1 MDSASIEEIFA
12 PFGSVK
18 IKNMF
23 GGKGIYLDGLIVA
36 CDIDGDLV
44 FKADATSSPQFAA
57 AGSRQW
63 SYEHKDGNDKRVFMP
78 YWTVPDAAFDDPDEM
93 GKWVRLAL
101 EAARRGK
108 K

>member
-1 MDSASIEEIFA
+1 MENAAIEEIFA
-12 PFGSVK
+12 PFGAVK

-23 GGKGIYLDGLIVA
+23 GGKGVYLDGMIVA
-36 CDIDGDLV
+36 CDIDGELV
-44 FKADATSSPQFAA
+44 LKADATSSPAFAA

-63 SYEHKDGNDKRVFMP
+63 SYEHKEGKRVFMP

-93 GKWVRLAL
+93 GKWVKLAL
-101 EAARRGK
+101 EAAGRGK